1 VIADLRYVVRYFLV
15 VPPVPRLMLL
25 SFAILT
31 AAGGL
36 LMVTGD
42 RDGTV
47 AVPILVLQAFGVSTG
62 FGVLARR
69 GYFDLLVARGQ
80 PRERIALVQ
89 WAVAAAPGLC
99 CWAVIGAVHA
109 IAFDGGN
116 PFARS
121 GTIVA
126 FLMASTIPWA
136 ATVGLPRF
144 SGAIGWLLLV
154 CLAESRGI
162 VWPDS
167 VRDVIV
173 PVVLLGADVGE
184 RLDVTVPAVV
194 LSAASMAAALIW
206 VHRTDIRLEAAQ

>member
-1 VIADLRYVVRYFLV
+1 VITDLRYIVQYFHV
-15 VPPVPRLMLL
+15 VPPVSRLMIL
-25 SFAILT
+25 SFGVLA

-42 RDGTV
+42 RDGTA
-47 AVPILVLQAFGVSTG
+47 AVPILLLQAFGVSTG
-62 FGVLARR
+62 FAVLARR

-80 PRERIALVQ
+80 PRVRIALVQ

-99 CWAVIGAVHA
+99 CWAVLGGLHA
-109 IAFDGGN
+109 IAFDRGN
-116 PFARS
+116 PFTRS
-121 GTIVA
+121 GTVVA

-136 ATVGLPRF
+136 VSVGLPRF
-144 SGAIGWLLLV
+144 SGAIGWLLLA

-167 VRDVIV
+167 VHDVIV
-173 PVVLLGADVGE
+173 PVALLGADVGE
-184 RLDVTVPAVV
+184 RLDVIAPAVA
-194 LSAASMAAALIW
+194 LSAATMAAALLW